1 MRTFI
6 FLAIVA
12 MTFPAAAHAQ
22 APATGA
28 VQPNKLPAVAAPK
41 VGDATTT
48 DAAVAPSIG
57 QDTTT
62 AVNPSGDQW
71 RYVWQNNTW
80 WYYLPNNQWLY
91 WANDQWN
98 NYVPPAQRPA
108 QSYGYSR
115 PSYRSYSR
123 PRVSVGL
130 GFGSGGY
137 PYGYG
142 YPGYGWG
149 SPYGGYRGYG
159 GFGGYPYGGY
169 GRSGFGVGI
178 GIY

>member
-1 MRTFI
+1 MRTLL
-6 FLAIVA
+6 FLAIGA
-12 MTFPAAAHAQ
+12 MTFPAAAQAQ

-28 VQPNKLPAVAAPK
+28 IQPNKLPAVVAPK
-41 VGDATTT
+41 AGDATTT

-62 AVNPSGDQW
+62 AASPSGDQW

-80 WYYLPNNQWLY
+80 WYYLPNEQWVY

-98 NYVPPAQRPA
+98 NYVPPEQRPA
-108 QSYGYSR
+108 QTYTYNT
-115 PSYRSYSR
+115 PSYRGYSNYRR
-123 PRVSVGL
+123 PRVSVGM
-130 GFGSGGY
+130 GFGGGGY

-142 YPGYGWG
+142 YPGYG
-149 SPYGGYRGYG
+149 
-159 GFGGYPYGGY
+159 GFGGYPFGGY